1 MKNHL
6 FLAFSMLLIYSCSE
20 GIEVSQSSTVDAAVK
35 STSFDRDPFE
45 SNYKPLASER
55 TLIKSVNLYDGLGN
69 EFSNFDV
76 LFDNGIIEEIGKD
89 IVDGDATIIDAK
101 GKWLTP
107 GIIDI
112 HSHMGVYPAPGVRTS
127 SDGNEATS
135 PITAEVWAEHS
146 VWTQDP
152 QFSLALKG
160 GVTAFHVLP
169 GSANLMGGRGAT
181 FKNIPR
187 NTIHDMKFPGAPHSL
202 KMACGENPKRVY
214 GNRGSAPSTRMGNM
228 AGYRKAWI
236 NASDYQRRKNEY
248 TSKSDEAKEL
258 IDPPKRNLELDTL
271 AGVLDGEILVQNHC
285 YRADEMAM
293 MIEMSKEFDY
303 KITAFHH
310 AVEAYKIADLLADEG
325 ICGALWADWWG
336 FKHEAYDMVPANI
349 AIVDQARGGKGC
361 AIVHSDD
368 EVGIQHLNQ
377 EAAKALSAGLRAG
390 YEISKARAIK
400 WITSNPAKAAGILD
414 QTGTIEIGKD
424 ADLVIWSKNPF
435 SVYALAEYVFI
446 DGAEAFVR
454 GEKQT
459 QPVTDFDLGIINP
472 SASQSRGCK
481 SFICRIKSWL

>member
-69 EFSNFDV
+69 EYSNFDV
-76 LFDNGIIEEIGKD
+76 LIDNGIIEEIGKD
-89 IVDGDATIIDAK
+89 IVDGYATIIDAK

-472 SASQSRGCK
+472 SDERAS
-481 SFICRIKSWL
+481 L

>member
-1 MKNHL
+1 MKNHI
-6 FLAFSMLLIYSCSE
+6 FLAFSMLLVYSCSE

-76 LFDNGIIEEIGKD
+76 LFDNGIIEVIGKD
-89 IVDGDATIIDAK
+89 IVDGNATIIDAK

-248 TSKSDEAKEL
+248 ISKSDEAKEL

-472 SASQSRGCK
+472 SDERAS
-481 SFICRIKSWL
+481 L

>member
-89 IVDGDATIIDAK
+89 IIDGDATIIDAK

-472 SASQSRGCK
+472 SDERAS
-481 SFICRIKSWL
+481 L

>member
-69 EFSNFDV
+69 EYSNFDV
-76 LFDNGIIEEIGKD
+76 LIDNGIIKEIGKD

-454 GEKQT
+454 AEKQT

-472 SASQSRGCK
+472 SDERAS
-481 SFICRIKSWL
+481 L